1 MFARIIAAFR
11 GRSGSEWARFHTRF
25 AGRTVIVHRGL
36 TPGWIE
42 ELLKEGG
49 GAGHFRFDVRQTPG
63 PRPTPIEWL
72 VHTQLLP
79 LKLPLPFFFRVEDT
93 GVRLRHLVRNGAPV
107 HPSEIAWMLR
117 ELETRHH
124 ALVDFSGAEPR
135 VRRAMA
141 ESDNR
146 VEFDF

>member
-1 MFARIIAAFR
+1 M
-11 GRSGSEWARFHTRF
+11 
-25 AGRTVIVHRGL
+25 IVHAGL
-36 TPGWIE
+36 TPGWVE

-49 GAGHFRFDVRQTPG
+49 GAGHFRFDVRPAPG
-63 PRPTPIEWL
+63 RRPTPIEWL
-72 VHTQLLP
+72 VHGQLLP
-79 LKLPLPFFFRVEDT
+79 LGLPLPFFFRVEDA
-93 GVRLRHLVRNGAPV
+93 GIRLRHLVRNGAPV

-117 ELETRHH
+117 ELDTRYH
-124 ALVDFSGAEPR
+124 AFVDLSGEAPR

>member
-1 MFARIIAAFR
+1 MFARIIAAFVSR
-11 GRSGSEWARFHTRF
+11 PGGEWERFRERF
-25 AGRTVIVHRGL
+25 AGRAVTVHAGL
-36 TPGWIE
+36 TPGWVD

-49 GAGHFRFDVRQTPG
+49 GAGHFRFDLRQTPG
-63 PRPTPIEWL
+63 RRPTPIEWL

-79 LKLPLPFFFRVEDT
+79 LGLPVPFLFRVEAD

-117 ELETRHH
+117 ELDTRYH
-124 ALVDFSGAEPR
+124 AYVDFSAGAVR
-135 VRRAMA
+135 VQRAMA

>member
-1 MFARIIAAFR
+1 MFARIITAF
-11 GRSGSEWARFHTRF
+11 GSRPGGAWERFRERF
-25 AGRTVIVHRGL
+25 AGRTVIVHEGL
-36 TPGWIE
+36 TPGWVE

-49 GAGHFRFDVRQTPG
+49 GAGHFRFDVRQPPG
-63 PRPTPIEWL
+63 RRPTPIEWL
-72 VHTQLLP
+72 VHNQLLP
-79 LKLPLPFFFRVEDT
+79 LRLPLPFLLRVEDA

-117 ELETRHH
+117 ELDSRYH
-124 ALVDFSGAEPR
+124 AFADFSGEAVR

-146 VEFDF
+146 VEFEF